1 MNLEV
6 GQNVVYGTSGV
17 CRIDGIEVKSFDGIH
32 KNKYCKLIPL
42 GSGNS
47 AYYIPI
53 DTVEQKLRSLLTKE
67 QIYDIIDHIPNEKQ
81 EWCNDK
87 NRRKVI
93 FNETIKSEDYGK
105 IISMIM
111 LLYAHKKIGKRLSPT
126 DEKVMQTAENMVYKE
141 FATVLEIEENEVPN
155 LIKDRISFKSLS

>member
-1 MNLEV
+1 MNLEA

-17 CRIDGIEVKSFDGIH
+17 CRVDGIEVKSFDGIH

-47 AYYIPI
+47 AYYIPV
-53 DTVEQKLRSLLTKE
+53 DTVEQKLRSLFTKE
-67 QIYDIIDHIPNEKQ
+67 QVYDIIDHIPEEKQ
-81 EWCNDK
+81 EWCTDK

-93 FNETIKSEDYGK
+93 FSETIKSEDYSK
-105 IISMIM
+105 MISMIM
-111 LLYAHKKIGKRLSPT
+111 LQYAHKKIGKRLSPT

-141 FATVLEIEENEVPN
+141 FATVLEIGVNEVADF
-155 LIKDRISFKSLS
+155 IKNRISLRG

>member
-1 MNLEV
+1 MNLEA

-17 CRIDGIEVKSFDGIH
+17 CRVDGIEVKSFDGIH
-32 KNKYCKLIPL
+32 KNEYCKLIPL

-47 AYYIPI
+47 AYYIPV
-53 DTVEQKLRSLLTKE
+53 DTVEQKLRSLFTKE
-67 QIYDIIDHIPNEKQ
+67 QVYDIIDHIPDEKQ
-81 EWCNDK
+81 EWCTDK

-93 FNETIKSEDYGK
+93 FSETIKSEDYSR

-141 FATVLEIEENEVPN
+141 FATVLEIGVNEVADF
-155 LIKDRISFKSLS
+155 IKNRISLRG